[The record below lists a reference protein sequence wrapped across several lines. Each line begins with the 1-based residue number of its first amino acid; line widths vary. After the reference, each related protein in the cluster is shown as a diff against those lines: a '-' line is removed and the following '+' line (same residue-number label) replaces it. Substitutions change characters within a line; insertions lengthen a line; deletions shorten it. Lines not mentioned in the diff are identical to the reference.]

1 MENKV
6 ITKKDERNALE
17 QIKEIVKALGEDSYV
32 ATAFKG
38 VFELAEENIK
48 HDFWG
53 SALDWQEEIE
63 RQDGIMRHTKDEL
76 TKAKR
81 DLEITEKS
89 REENYKR
96 FREQEV
102 RAIKAEE
109 ALAKTNETIEK
120 QQDEIVRLKAKLYD
134 MMTESQCRK

>member
-63 RQDGIMRHTKDEL
+63 RQDGIMRHRHYLCGHE
-76 TKAKR
+76 
-81 DLEITEKS
+81 
-89 REENYKR
+89 
-96 FREQEV
+96 
-102 RAIKAEE
+102 
-109 ALAKTNETIEK
+109 
-120 QQDEIVRLKAKLYD
+120 
-134 MMTESQCRK
+134 